1 MQLQQ
6 VIDAL
11 RISKSDTERSSL
23 KNLHS
28 DLTELLQLTRETL
41 QEHQTPNTDPFAD
54 EMSLFMAEIGNEV
67 DPSPSATSTSNKRL
81 QSIKVNII
89 YFFIKYMLTRSC
101 KFSGFYELKLFSNWF
116 DN

>member
-11 RISKSDTERSSL
+11 RLSKSDTEERNSL

-41 QEHQTPNTDPFAD
+41 QEHQDQTPNADPFAV
-54 EMSLFMAEIGNEV
+54 EMSLFMAEIGKEE
-67 DPSPSATSTSNKRL
+67 DPSSSATSNSDKRL
-81 QSIKVNII
+81 QSIKVLLNII
-89 YFFIKYMLTRSC
+89 YSYIYF
-101 KFSGFYELKLFSNWF
+101 
-116 DN
+116 

>member
-11 RISKSDTERSSL
+11 RLSKSDTERSSL
-23 KNLHS
+23 QNLHS

-54 EMSLFMAEIGNEV
+54 EMSLFMAEIGKEA
-67 DPSPSATSTSNKRL
+67 DPSSTSTSVKRL
-81 QSIKVNII
+81 QNIKVNIF
-89 YFFIKYMLTRSC
+89 YFYTKCLQVSEDFGVL
-101 KFSGFYELKLFSNWF
+101 
-116 DN
+116 